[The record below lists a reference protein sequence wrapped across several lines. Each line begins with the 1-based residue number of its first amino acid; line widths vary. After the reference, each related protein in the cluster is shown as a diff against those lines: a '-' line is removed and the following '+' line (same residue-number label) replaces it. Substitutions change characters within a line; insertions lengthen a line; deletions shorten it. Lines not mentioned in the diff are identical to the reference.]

1 MENSTGEANG
11 GNGTN
16 NGGESAPIGLGVE
29 TAKRGRGRPPG
40 SGNKN
45 RPLNFGGEKENISRR
60 APDVDS
66 LESAKFIGTALVT
79 LVELGES
86 FVHGSCSARIEK
98 QRAEKLAEFL
108 KLAEKFSLKETDK
121 KLIADSMEKIAL
133 RYELLSKFG
142 PEVVLS
148 ITLAQYGMRQLAL
161 MKFVNAVTK
170 ELNQSQP
177 EKTQS

>member
-1 MENSTGEANG
+1 MENSISETNG
-11 GNGTN
+11 GSPSNSGSEQT
-16 NGGESAPIGLGVE
+16 PLGLGVE

-45 RPLNFGGEKENISRR
+45 RPLNFGAEKENVSRR
-60 APDVDS
+60 APDVDAV
-66 LESAKFIGTALVT
+66 ESAKFIGTALVT

-86 FVHGSCSARIEK
+86 FVHGSCSGRMEK
-98 QRAEKLAEFL
+98 KRPEKLAEFL

-121 KLIADSMEKIAL
+121 KLMADSMEKIAM
-133 RYELLSKFG
+133 RYDLLTKFG

-148 ITLAQYGMRQLAL
+148 VTLAQYGMRQLAL

-170 ELNQSQP
+170 ELEQP
-177 EKTQS
+177 ATSATPA